1 MVDYLQLNAQL
12 PLESISVELV
22 ALAVWKEA
30 LHVYESWV
38 ATSVEGETSGSSSAH
53 ECLPSQDNTYL
64 SLKLAEGVDFNR
76 PASVCSWVKLGIT
89 DAVDRTEKISN
100 YLLGMDG

>member
-64 SLKLAEGVDFNR
+64 SLKLAEGVDFNH